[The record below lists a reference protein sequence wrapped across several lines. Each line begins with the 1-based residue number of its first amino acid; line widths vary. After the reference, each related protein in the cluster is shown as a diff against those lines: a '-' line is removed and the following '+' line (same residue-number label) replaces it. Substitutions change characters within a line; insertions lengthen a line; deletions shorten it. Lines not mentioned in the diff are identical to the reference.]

1 MSILKERRRFQAPSF
16 FTQSIEIKN
25 IILVK
30 LEYSVIYTI
39 FKRIIRKIKI
49 FVDNRKKVYYTNK
62 QLIEYVPHKVSEVE
76 VAIFISRVIESVGLD
91 EIT

>member
-1 MSILKERRRFQAPSF
+1 MKNDV
-16 FTQSIEIKN
+16 KN

-30 LEYSVIYTI
+30 VGYSTINII
-39 FKRIIRKIKI
+39 FKQVFRKIQI

-91 EIT
+91 DIT

>member
-1 MSILKERRRFQAPSF
+1 MKNDV
-16 FTQSIEIKN
+16 KN

-30 LEYSVIYTI
+30 VGYSTINII
-39 FKRIIRKIKI
+39 FKQDFRKIQI

-91 EIT
+91 DIT